1 MGFHY
6 PPKAILD
13 PAANLRLG
21 ARYLKQ
27 QLDRWGNVYEAL
39 LAYNGGA
46 GAVYAY
52 RAGNCY
58 NCAYAD
64 SVLALRDRIE
74 RREPV

>member
-64 SVLALRDRIE
+64 NVLALRDRIE
-74 RREPV
+74 RGEPV